1 MFVGSEEI
9 KGAHEFSNF
18 LLYLKKIY
26 LNLILSIKK
35 YFFSFSFQSIL
46 LWSNILLLVY
56 NFRIINFQK
65 KFSILLLLFGF
76 LIVQSV
82 LLFRYEQDTYYL
94 NSEILLLLALAL
106 NLSFLKKS
114 KSIIFMSIILI
125 LTFFPVYTNLNK
137 IKLDNF
143 TSFCGSVDFGFYS
156 YYVNKIPENKINS
169 FCNNYNVLK

>member
-1 MFVGSEEI
+1 M
-9 KGAHEFSNF
+9 
-18 LLYLKKIY
+18 
-26 LNLILSIKK
+26 
-35 YFFSFSFQSIL
+35 
-46 LWSNILLLVY
+46 
-56 NFRIINFQK
+56 
-65 KFSILLLLFGF
+65 
-76 LIVQSV
+76 QSV

-114 KSIIFMSIILI
+114 KSIIFMFIILI
-125 LTFFPVYTNLNK
+125 LTFFPVYTNLSK